1 MKVTVVMKKLD
12 GRMSPMTFDHVDS
25 VEFVGVET
33 TGNIHIKLAI
43 RNIEYHFYVVTFAV
57 IK

>member
-1 MKVTVVMKKLD
+1 MKVAVVMKKLD

-25 VEFVGVET
+25 VEFVGVEN

-43 RNIEYHFYVVTFAV
+43 RNIEYHFYVVTFMV